1 MSEGILI
8 VDKPK
13 GKTSFDLIRRLRR
26 ILQVEKIGHAGTLD
40 PMATGVMV
48 ILIGKP
54 FTRLSDHFLHHDKE
68 YDAEIT
74 LGQATDSYDAEGVI
88 THTSTLIPSLNEV
101 EMAISQ
107 FQGTINQI
115 PPMFSA
121 KKVNGKKLYELARK
135 GETIE
140 RKPVEVTLR
149 IEFISYSYPILKIK
163 VSCSKG
169 TYIRSLANDL
179 GLNLKTFGTLTAL
192 KRTRSGKLTLEKSV
206 DGTAL
211 FDTMTASEITP
222 FLIHAIP

>member
-1 MSEGILI
+1 MPEGILI

-26 ILQVEKIGHAGTLD
+26 ILQVKKIGHAGTLD
-40 PMATGVMV
+40 PMATGVMI
-48 ILIGKP
+48 ILVGKP

-74 LGQATDSYDAEGVI
+74 LGQATDSYDAEGKI
-88 THTSTLIPSLNEV
+88 TDTSAIVPTLQEV
-101 EMAISQ
+101 EQALLQ
-107 FQGTINQI
+107 FQGTQLQT

-140 RKPVEVTLR
+140 RKPAEVTIK
-149 IEFISYSYPILKIK
+149 IEFISYTYPVLKIK

-169 TYIRSLANDL
+169 TYIRSLAHDL
-179 GLNLKTFGTLTAL
+179 GLTLKSFGTLTAL
-192 KRTRSGKLTLEKSV
+192 KRVRSGKLTLEKSV

-211 FDTMTASEITP
+211 FDAMTASEITP
-222 FLIHAIP
+222 YFIHAIP

>member
-1 MSEGILI
+1 MPEGILI

-13 GKTSFDLIRRLRR
+13 GKTSFDLIRRLRK
-26 ILQVEKIGHAGTLD
+26 ILQVKKIGHAGTLD
-40 PMATGVMV
+40 PMATGVMI
-48 ILIGKP
+48 ILVGKP

-74 LGQATDSYDAEGVI
+74 LGQATDSYDAEGKI
-88 THTSTLIPSLNEV
+88 TDTSPIIPTLQEV
-101 EMAISQ
+101 EEALLQ
-107 FQGTINQI
+107 FQGTQLQT

-140 RKPVEVTLR
+140 RKPAEVTIK
-149 IEFISYSYPILKIK
+149 IEFISYTYPILKIR

-169 TYIRSLANDL
+169 TYIRSLAHDL
-179 GLNLKTFGTLTAL
+179 GLTLKSFGTLTAL
-192 KRTRSGKLTLEKSV
+192 KRVRSGKLTLEKSV

-211 FDTMTASEITP
+211 FDAMTASEITP
-222 FLIHAIP
+222 YFIHAIP

>member
-1 MSEGILI
+1 MPEGILI

-26 ILQVEKIGHAGTLD
+26 ILQVDKIGHAGTLD

-68 YDAEIT
+68 YEAEIT
-74 LGQATDSYDAEGVI
+74 LGHATDSYDAEGVI
-88 THTSTLIPSLNEV
+88 THTSSHIPTLKDIESALTH
-101 EMAISQ
+101 
-107 FQGTINQI
+107 FQGTQTQI

-140 RKPVEVTLR
+140 RKAVEVTIR
-149 IEFISYSYPILKIK
+149 IEFISYAYPTLNIR

-169 TYIRSLANDL
+169 TYVRSLAHDI
-179 GLNLKTFGTLTAL
+179 GLYLKTFGTLTAL
-192 KRTRSGKLTLEKSV
+192 KRIRSGKLTLEKSV

-211 FDTMTASEITP
+211 FDAMTASEITP